1 MGGYYN
7 GDGNGYGNGYG
18 NGGYG
23 GNGALV
29 IPVSYGNGGYGNGGY
44 GNGGYGN
51 GGYGYGNGGYY
62 GNGYYSGGYGR
73 SLVNNRDASESDEKD
88 GDIPEDVLAA
98 QKMVDEAYDDYTAK
112 ATATGLTP
120 VPKDQLMEAMVDME
134 AMEEDMEAMEE
145 DMEAMEEDMEATME
159 VMEAMEVMDM
169 EDIVEVM
176 EVMEVMDMDDKKLNP
191 LEQKKNLPYVT

>member
-1 MGGYYN
+1 M
-7 GDGNGYGNGYG
+7 GNGYG

-29 IPVSYGNGGYGNGGY
+29 IPVS
-44 GNGGYGN
+44 
-51 GGYGYGNGGYY
+51 Y

-98 QKMVDEAYDDYTAK
+98 QKMVDEGYDDYTAK

-120 VPKDQLMEAMVDME
+120 VPKDQLMEAIGVKTFGGSYGGYSHGGYGNYGGHGGYGSYGD
-134 AMEEDMEAMEE
+134 
-145 DMEAMEEDMEATME
+145 
-159 VMEAMEVMDM
+159 
-169 EDIVEVM
+169 
-176 EVMEVMDMDDKKLNP
+176 
-191 LEQKKNLPYVT
+191 